1 MAITHVGVSA
11 VQQFSETITLALPVG
26 VQAGDLLIANVVIG
40 AGATVNL
47 NVPASWTI
55 AQNDT
60 PNAFRH
66 AQWIAYAIYDGTSS
80 YQFSLT
86 SVNGA
91 RLVVNAYRD
100 VNQTTPVQSSG
111 KSSADNVA
119 TINSAV
125 LSVANANS
133 VEFACCAD
141 LNGTSITF
149 TPPAGVNER
158 LNRTTYP
165 SMTIYDRSVSPSSTT
180 VQTVTAAPNAR
191 MSLMNLVINPAGGG
205 TTPISFTGNIANQ
218 TFTVGQS
225 VNVDLSSN
233 WSGTQT
239 PFTFAVTTGLLAG
252 TGLTLSSSGVLSG
265 TASLATQTGIVITGT
280 DADTNTAV
288 SNSFSV
294 TVSAAPTAI
303 TAAVA
308 FTMPQMQ
315 VAIQGQI
322 VGADPIFT
330 SEPLRDNTNGNLL
343 ANEAL
348 DYVALYDNTTGAL
361 VLRVTGLS
369 TNASGVFS
377 VQNAALTAGVTYK
390 ADWKITS
397 QAEAR
402 MPAKAAV

>member
-1 MAITHVGVSA
+1 MAITHVGVTP
-11 VQQFSETITLALPVG
+11 VQSFSSNITLVLPVG

-60 PNAFRH
+60 PDAFRH
-66 AQWIAYAIYDGTSS
+66 SQWVAYAIYDGSSS
-80 YQFSLT
+80 YEFSL
-86 SVNGA
+86 SAVKGS

-100 VNQTTPVQSSG
+100 VSQASPVESSG
-111 KSSADNVA
+111 KAYINGGS
-119 TINSAV
+119 INSAV

-141 LNGTSITF
+141 VNGASRTF
-149 TPPAGVNER
+149 TAPAG
-158 LNRTTYP
+158 TTELFNSASYP
-165 SMTIYDRSVSPSSTT
+165 SMTIYDRSVSPSATT
-180 VQTVTAAPNAR
+180 AQTVTVSPNTL
-191 MSLMNLVINPAGGG
+191 MSLMNLVINPASGG

-239 PFTFAVTTGLLAG
+239 PFTFAVTAGLLAG

-265 TASLATQTGIVITGT
+265 TAALATQTGIVITGT

-294 TVSAAPTAI
+294 TVNAAPTAI

-377 VQNAALTAGVTYK
+377 VQNAALTTGVTYK
-390 ADWKITS
+390 VDWKITS